1 MLTGKSRFCEEEG
14 RAFGGAA
21 ASLAVFFNYSAA
33 RRAAMIWSAVRPVS
47 SAM

>member
-1 MLTGKSRFCEEEG
+1 MVI
-14 RAFGGAA
+14 
-21 ASLAVFFNYSAA
+21 LAVVVGPPDKNTSVQSLFHSAA